1 MKNEFL
7 AKVFQWFGIGLFVT
21 FVIAYFTSTN
31 LYLLS
36 LIFSGPGYIIIIL
49 LELFLAI
56 WLSTR
61 IRHMSGGKAKALY
74 LGYSALTGLTLSS
87 VFIVYEMT
95 SIIWIFLASALIFTL
110 FAFIGKKVDI
120 DLSKW
125 GIYLLIIL
133 LGAIMLEVINI
144 FLLNETLDMVLCVI
158 VLGVFVAYVAYDI
171 QKVLKLY
178 DTTEN
183 MAVYGA
189 FDLYLD
195 FINIFLR
202 LLRLFGKQRD

>member
-7 AKVFQWFGIGLFVT
+7 SKVFQWFGIGLFVT

-31 LYLLS
+31 IYLLS
-36 LIFSGPGYIIIIL
+36 LIFSGPGYLIVFA

-61 IRHMSGGKAKALY
+61 IRNMSSGKAKALY
-74 LGYSALTGLTLSS
+74 LGYSALTGLTFSS

-95 SIIWIFLASALIFTL
+95 SIIWIFLASAIIFFI
-110 FAFIGKKVDI
+110 FALIGKKVDI

-133 LGAIMLEVINI
+133 LGVIILEVINI
-144 FLLNETLDMVLCVI
+144 FLLNQTLDMILCVI
-158 VLGVFVAYVAYDI
+158 ALGIFVAYVAYDI
-171 QKVLKLY
+171 QKILRFY
-178 DTTEN
+178 EPTEN